1 MAKPPAEKS
10 FFNPNKELVE
20 ALKCFGE
27 LVAENTRHVAAQT
40 RWLRENAGAATKGDL
55 EKAVNQSEE
64 RLMSVLLEIKG
75 QMPTLKEQLD
85 AQEAQLTAIATDVD
99 GIVTSVTGINTD
111 VQALK
116 KQIEDLNNSPGE
128 LTPENQ
134 AALDRIQA
142 LAGSIA
148 TKTAAAKTAAAELDA
163 ATEPG
168 GSGDGGQT

>member
-1 MAKPPAEKS
+1 MKPADEKS
-10 FFNPNKELVE
+10 WLNPNKELAE
-20 ALKCFGE
+20 AI
-27 LVAENTRHVAAQT
+27 VALHK
-40 RWLRENAGAATKGDL
+40 WLASHYDL
-55 EKAVNQSEE
+55 EKE
-64 RLMSVLLEIKG
+64 LKKMKDEILRELKG
-75 QMPTLKEQLD
+75 TMASLKEQLD

-99 GIVTSVTGINTD
+99 GIVTSVNGINTD

-116 KQIEDLNNSPGE
+116 KQIDDLNNSPGE

-163 ATEPG
+163 ATAD
-168 GSGDGGQT
+168 GSGDGGPTPIP